1 MSDAIYFDD
10 SGIFDLFLINPE
22 DIETSETEINETI
35 KRCTSEQAQVNSNYL
50 DGYMNFEFIQPIQY
64 SNGNNEQPQSTEN
77 EMSNQPS
84 VAWLDNN
91 DNDNNNNQKRNSS
104 ESRLRR
110 PKTILSLS
118 KEQQCFKDGYYKIFT
133 SRKKFKKEYVVKIHN
148 KILVN
153 ILGFHKIQRNE
164 SRSIDTY
171 FQNYAP
177 YKDQIFQVLRSKKE
191 IIKRKILIDFD

>member
-10 SGIFDLFLINPE
+10 SCIFDQFLINPE

-35 KRCTSEQAQVNSNYL
+35 KRCSSEQAQVNSNYL
-50 DGYMNFEFIQPIQY
+50 DDYMNFEFIPPIQY
-64 SNGNNEQPQSTEN
+64 SNENNEQPQSNEN

-91 DNDNNNNQKRNSS
+91 DNDNNQKRNSS
-104 ESRLRR
+104 GSRLRR

-118 KEQQCFKDGYYKIFT
+118 KEQKSFKDGYYKIFT

-148 KILVN
+148 DILVN

-191 IIKRKILIDFD
+191 IIIKKILINFD

>member
-1 MSDAIYFDD
+1 MSDAIYFDE
-10 SGIFDLFLINPE
+10 SCIFDQFLINPE

-35 KRCTSEQAQVNSNYL
+35 KRCSSEQAQVNSNYL
-50 DGYMNFEFIQPIQY
+50 DDYMNFEFIPPIQY
-64 SNGNNEQPQSTEN
+64 SNENNEQPQSNEN

-91 DNDNNNNQKRNSS
+91 DNDNNQKRNSS
-104 ESRLRR
+104 GSRLRR

-118 KEQQCFKDGYYKIFT
+118 KEQKCFKDGYYKIFT

-148 KILVN
+148 DILAN
-153 ILGFHKIQRNE
+153 ILGFQKIQRNE

-191 IIKRKILIDFD
+191 IIIKKILINFD